1 MRLQK
6 QNVQHCRS
14 GFEWTEIEYDW
25 QYKIVEVF
33 NWTIVIKWCGCEKLD
48 LEDEKEKSVFGK
60 NERSGV

>member
-6 QNVQHCRS
+6 QNAQHCRS
-14 GFEWTEIEYDW
+14 GFAWTEIEDDW